1 MLEITLHEDADEE
14 FKAAIRFY
22 ESREPGLGQ
31 SFLERI
37 SEGFELILA
46 NPLAS
51 RILFNDFHRHLI
63 RQFPYSIVY
72 RVEGDRVFVLAVAH
86 WSRKPGYWKQRTE

>member
-14 FKAAIRFY
+14 FKAAIGFY

-37 SEGFELILA
+37 SEGFEFILA

-51 RILFNDFHRHLI
+51 RD
-63 RQFPYSIVY
+63 SV
-72 RVEGDRVFVLAVAH
+72 
-86 WSRKPGYWKQRTE
+86 